1 MPKSKRRPP
10 PAETETIS
18 RPTQT
23 TVEDGASSQADESEN
38 ETADAELDSDE
49 EGGVSGKDAV
59 EGAADSVPDVDDFKS
74 ILQAELTADTIQ
86 HYLNRISVKPLLTVE
101 EEQRYSRLAKA
112 GEFEAR
118 QVMIERN
125 LRLVVSIAKG
135 YLNRGVPLLDLIEEG
150 NLGLM
155 HAIEKF
161 DPTRG
166 FRFSTYATWWIR
178 QSIERAIMHQAR
190 LIRLPVHVVRELN
203 QVLKA
208 RRALETEG
216 RQRVDG
222 DGALNERIEIP
233 AGDSE
238 VGNTLQT
245 YLREIRRAPLLTPQQ
260 EFETATRARA
270 GDFAAR
276 QAMIEHNLRLVVSI
290 AKNYLGR
297 GLPLTDLIEE
307 GNLGLM
313 HSIDKFE
320 PERGFRFSTY
330 ASWWVRQSIER
341 AIMHQARLVRL
352 PVHVV
357 RELNQVLK
365 ARRALEAASASAGH
379 SDQPVRVDDVAAAV
393 GRPVGEV
400 TALLKFAE
408 QPTSLDA
415 PVERHL
421 GEAAGESV
429 LDGVADDG
437 ATDPMNLTLGNE
449 IEVLLTHGLD
459 ELNERER
466 EVVSGRYGLGDR
478 EPETLEVLAERLG
491 LTRERIRQ
499 IQNEALLKLRRRMT
513 RHGVDRDSIF

>member
-1 MPKSKRRPP
+1 MNKRRTPP
-10 PAETETIS
+10 NGLAHDARAGALGVPAEPNGAMLEMVLGQS
-18 RPTQT
+18 LDGEAVDHLLPT
-23 TVEDGASSQADESEN
+23 
-38 ETADAELDSDE
+38 
-49 EGGVSGKDAV
+49 
-59 EGAADSVPDVDDFKS
+59 
-74 ILQAELTADTIQ
+74 
-86 HYLNRISVKPLLTVE
+86 
-101 EEQRYSRLAKA
+101 
-112 GEFEAR
+112 
-118 QVMIERN
+118 
-125 LRLVVSIAKG
+125 
-135 YLNRGVPLLDLIEEG
+135 
-150 NLGLM
+150 
-155 HAIEKF
+155 
-161 DPTRG
+161 
-166 FRFSTYATWWIR
+166 
-178 QSIERAIMHQAR
+178 
-190 LIRLPVHVVRELN
+190 
-203 QVLKA
+203 
-208 RRALETEG
+208 
-216 RQRVDG
+216 
-222 DGALNERIEIP
+222 
-233 AGDSE
+233 AGDPGGAVAEISAGDAE

-260 EFETATRARA
+260 EFDTATRARM
-270 GDFAAR
+270 GDFKAR
-276 QAMIEHNLRLVVSI
+276 QAMIEHNRRLVVSI

-393 GRPVGEV
+393 GRPVREV

-466 EVVSGRYGLGDR
+466 EVVAGRYGLGDR

-513 RHGVDRDSIF
+513 